1 MKIEV
6 NGAVIDPKIKKAI
19 IKNVSDTL
27 HKDKAKG
34 SLAINLIND
43 NQMRKL
49 NLKYR
54 KKDKTTDVLSFEI
67 DEGGILGDIY
77 ISLPTAKKQAKMYNV
92 TLKDELVRLAV
103 HGTLH
108 VLGYTHKEM
117 FTLRSG
123 AKDGLKC
130 LN

>member
-1 MKIEV
+1 MKIEI
-6 NGAVIDPKIKKAI
+6 NGAKIDKTIKKTI
-19 IKNVSDTL
+19 VKNVSAAL
-27 HKDKAKG
+27 RKDKAKG

-43 NQMRKL
+43 DQMRKL

-54 KKDKTTDVLSFEI
+54 KKDKTTDVLSFNI
-67 DEGGILGDIY
+67 DEGGVLGDIY

-117 FTLRSG
+117 F
-123 AKDGLKC
+123 KC